1 MTTHI
6 DLKDVI
12 KQINQNLI
20 ISKIK
25 TIQSWFKMKL
35 GRNPKIG
42 ILGLNPHNAEYR
54 NNSEEVKII
63 IPAINKLKRKGI
75 NIEGP
80 LSQDTIFINKYLN
93 YDVIVGHYHDQVYLL
108 SKLCTNLTQLI

>member
-1 MTTHI
+1 MLIHNKKLSIAPLTTHI

-35 GRNPKIG
+35 
-42 ILGLNPHNAEYR
+42 
-54 NNSEEVKII
+54 
-63 IPAINKLKRKGI
+63 
-75 NIEGP
+75 EGT
-80 LSQDTIFINKYLN
+80 LRLVF
-93 YDVIVGHYHDQVYLL
+93 
-108 SKLCTNLTQLI
+108 